1 MKVELYTKD
10 SQGKCEVV
18 GKMNTLGYPIV
29 GATITSV
36 DNTRYEIV
44 SYAMEYDRH
53 GNFEGC
59 SAEVKTPENEN

>member
-1 MKVELYTKD
+1 MKVELYTKNLK
-10 SQGKCEVV
+10 GKCEVV
-18 GKMNTLGYPIV
+18 GEIHTPGYPVV

-36 DNTRYEIV
+36 DNTEYEIV

-59 SAEVKTPENEN
+59 SAEVKISENEN